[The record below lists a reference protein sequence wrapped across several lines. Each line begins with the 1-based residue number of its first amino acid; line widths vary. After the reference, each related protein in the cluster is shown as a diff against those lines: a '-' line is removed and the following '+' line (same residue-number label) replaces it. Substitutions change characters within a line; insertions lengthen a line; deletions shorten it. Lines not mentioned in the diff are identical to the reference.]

1 MDTNTHKVP
10 KDSVLS
16 LVSQMSSPH
25 PRPHALSDASSPMS
39 LLSPSPVPFLMVSV
53 LWKYH
58 PLPSLVFYLFPQSS
72 KLSFL
77 QKSCVKCMNNFQINP
92 KGKTGKVK
100 FTFKHQ
106 AVFVHFCVVL
116 ILSSQKQLS
125 GKNPYRSQ
133 VVSLK
138 WKKRP
143 KSFQRTYDCGGGGV
157 VF

>member
-1 MDTNTHKVP
+1 
-10 KDSVLS
+10 
-16 LVSQMSSPH
+16 
-25 PRPHALSDASSPMS
+25 
-39 LLSPSPVPFLMVSV
+39 
-53 LWKYH
+53 
-58 PLPSLVFYLFPQSS
+58 
-72 KLSFL
+72 
-77 QKSCVKCMNNFQINP
+77 MNNFQINP

-125 GKNPYRSQ
+125 GKNPNRSQ